1 MFSLMLIALKSFEN
15 QDMFNKDSVF
25 GSSKEYSKSANQTKP
40 PNTLPILPSTG
51 YCIFQILDSS
61 TNNFF

>member
-1 MFSLMLIALKSFEN
+1 MLITLKSFEN

-25 GSSKEYSKSANQTKP
+25 ASSKEYSKSANQTKP
-40 PNTLPILPSTG
+40 PNMLPILPSTG